1 MDKPKKLYLRQL
13 DNLFKDVRM
22 LIILQRK
29 TNVNLKAGLKRTASF
44 EEWLLM
50 LSTVLLCAVLS
61 PIWLCTIPQTV
72 AHQAPL
78 SMGLSRQE
86 YWSGLP
92 FPSLGESSWFRDWTW
107 VSCIS
112 RWILYHWATWG
123 APCSGTTFYNVEL
136 SVTSANHLFYFFHD
150 CLFPYFKPFLFLGCC
165 FGILFVQWGR
175 R

>member
-61 PIWLCTIPQTV
+61 PIWLCTIPQTE

-86 YWSGLP
+86 YWRGLP
-92 FPSLGESSWFRDWTW
+92 LPSPRWAPHYLCSNPLQCAVTTLGIR
-107 VSCIS
+107 
-112 RWILYHWATWG
+112 G
-123 APCSGTTFYNVEL
+123 
-136 SVTSANHLFYFFHD
+136 
-150 CLFPYFKPFLFLGCC
+150 FLCC
-165 FGILFVQWGR
+165 FCKLCHVGGR
-175 R
+175 FASPGSKHCAWHITENQEIND

>member
-1 MDKPKKLYLRQL
+1 MYTFSHWASITMSTDLLLPYAVTPVQMCVCAQALRR
-13 DNLFKDVRM
+13 V
-22 LIILQRK
+22 
-29 TNVNLKAGLKRTASF
+29 
-44 EEWLLM
+44 
-50 LSTVLLCAVLS
+50 
-61 PIWLCTIPQTV
+61 WLCDPMDCSPPGSSV

>member
-1 MDKPKKLYLRQL
+1 MWTPFSPLEQFLVSPDAHTESRLETWGQACWSVTSWGCLELHLSRGRFWPTSPHMLFFSHNTDSHVGIVGVISFIVLMCKEWTQRQL

-86 YWSGLP
+86 Y
-92 FPSLGESSWFRDWTW
+92 
-107 VSCIS
+107 
-112 RWILYHWATWG
+112 
-123 APCSGTTFYNVEL
+123 
-136 SVTSANHLFYFFHD
+136 
-150 CLFPYFKPFLFLGCC
+150 
-165 FGILFVQWGR
+165 
-175 R
+175 